1 VLSLSIIPRS
11 AVCLGDHR
19 DGHPTSTIFIFTS
32 SIVASLGLLTP
43 ATLLSSLVA
52 VHAGATSESMSPLDK
67 VGARGRGQERSF
79 LILHNVVPHVKLS
92 CNVRED
98 LHPCLSFPR
107 PLYFVREYVLQQSY
121 TLPFLACTDD
131 LDQATLRWVS
141 DQAGDLQR
149 Q

>member
-1 VLSLSIIPRS
+1 MSIPVVQEERCAELKHHPR
-11 AVCLGDHR
+11 VCGLLGCSQGRPSDLYHL
-19 DGHPTSTIFIFTS
+19 HLHKQ
-32 SIVASLGLLTP
+32 LGLLSP

-98 LHPCLSFPR
+98 LTKSRTVIHDA
-107 PLYFVREYVLQQSY
+107 PLPQLPTALVLCS
-121 TLPFLACTDD
+121 
-131 LDQATLRWVS
+131 
-141 DQAGDLQR
+141 
-149 Q
+149 